1 MAPYRLLSSVLA
13 ATLALVVLPV
23 PAGAAADPPD
33 PDETV
38 CDFDDDGHNDLAVGV
53 PGEDNRG
60 AVNIEY
66 HDGYFP
72 HVPAIIHPPGDV
84 EGGSDFG
91 AALSCGDFDHDGVAD
106 LAVGAPQ
113 ARPGGRVYIYWGD
126 TQRPLRS
133 YVWFSQNNSHVPG
146 TASSG
151 EWFGFSLA
159 AGDFNADGRDDLAVG
174 IPRDSDP
181 EKQAG
186 SVAVVYGSAA
196 GWLNGPL
203 GPVSLLT
210 GGYKENPLE
219 NSHQLFGWSLA
230 AAPLVAGGG
239 DDLAVGAPATSVP
252 GDGFN
257 CTWECILYAGR
268 VYVFRS
274 QVDSL
279 LSYQMLEASDFAAPA
294 GQQFA
299 RFGTSLAAGD
309 FDGSGGSAGLAI
321 GAPDHD
327 VPGASYAGLVY
338 VARGSGAGPVPEY
351 DGVLEQSDAGG
362 AVETGDRFGTALAA
376 GDLDVDGID
385 DLAVG
390 VPGEDVKVGSSDAVD
405 AGAVFVVYGSSSS
418 SSYWQS
424 HRVLVQGT
432 YGLAGSPETHDYF
445 GGALAV
451 LPLLAYDDL
460 VIGAPG
466 EEGPSGVQPDTD
478 HAGHVMIAI
487 GYPDQGP
494 VSDPELSLNQD
505 TGAPYH
511 VADQREVVSS
521 DAPVGASVTFVGAG
535 EWFGWSMGQ

>member
-1 MAPYRLLSSVLA
+1 MAPYRLLSSVIATALA
-13 ATLALVVLPV
+13 VVVV
-23 PAGAAADPPD
+23 PAGAAAGPPD
-33 PDETV
+33 PDDTV

-60 AVNIEY
+60 AVNIEF
-66 HDGYFP
+66 HDGNFP
-72 HVPAIIHPPGDV
+72 HVPAIIYPPGDV

-91 AALSCGDFDHDGVAD
+91 AALSCGDFNHDGVAD

-113 ARPGGRVYIYWGD
+113 ARPGGRVYIYWGHAD
-126 TQRPLRS
+126 RPLKS

-146 TASSG
+146 TASPG
-151 EWFGFSLA
+151 EWFGFALA
-159 AGDFNADGRDDLAVG
+159 AGDFDADGRDDLAVG
-174 IPRDSDP
+174 IPRDSDA
-181 EKQAG
+181 EKQGG

-196 GWLNGPL
+196 GWQNGPL

-219 NSHQLFGWSLA
+219 TSRQLFGSSLA
-230 AAPLVAGGG
+230 VASLVAGGG
-239 DDLAVGAPATSVP
+239 DDLAVGAPATHVP
-252 GDGFN
+252 GDGVN
-257 CTWECILYAGR
+257 CKWECILSAGR

-279 LSYQMLEASDFAAPA
+279 LPYQMLEASDFAAPA
-294 GQQFA
+294 GQAFA
-299 RFGTSLAAGD
+299 YFGTSVAAGD
-309 FDGSGGSAGLAI
+309 FDGSGSVGLAI

-338 VARGSGAGPVPEY
+338 VARGSGAGPIPEY
-351 DGVLEQSDAGG
+351 DGILEQSDAGG
-362 AVETGDRFGTALAA
+362 AVESGDRFGTALAA
-376 GDLDVDGID
+376 GDFDVDGVD

-390 VPGEDVKVGSSDAVD
+390 TPGEDVRVGAYDAVD
-405 AGAVFVVYGSSSS
+405 AGAVFVTYGSTSSS
-418 SSYWQS
+418 NYWKG
-424 HRVLVQGT
+424 HRILVQGAH
-432 YGLAGSPETHDYF
+432 GLAGSPERHDYF

-466 EEGPSGVQPDTD
+466 EEGPAGALPDAD
-478 HAGHVMIAI
+478 HAGHVMIAV
-487 GYPDQGP
+487 GYPDEGP
-494 VSDPELSLNQD
+494 VSDPVLSLNQD

-521 DAPVGASVTFVGAG
+521 DAPVAAAFTFDFAGAG